1 MFGDNVLDLY
11 STERGKWRSVDVYS
25 KTCSELFAHNAIFYL
40 LLDFKEQKS
49 GEERVIERMSK
60 LLDEQSLADVWFV
73 VKGHEIGAH
82 WAIVNS
88 ASHVMAAMFD
98 PEQVKLSKRV
108 VVDDTEPEVFKQ
120 LLRYIYT
127 GTMPDLHEE
136 SMADPLFLAADKYK
150 IEGLKQE
157 CEKRLICLLDLNNVI
172 HMLVL
177 AHTHSAAKLLEAA
190 IKFIS
195 SNKKDIWPRSD
206 WKDLVEQHPDLF
218 FLASRR
224 MNDTI

>member
-1 MFGDNVLDLY
+1 VDLY

-25 KTCSELFAHNAIFYL
+25 RSCSELFARNAIFYL
-40 LLDFKEQKS
+40 LLEFKEQKS

-60 LLDEQSLADVWFV
+60 LLDDQSLSDVWFV

-98 PEQVKLSKRV
+98 PEQFKLSKRV

-136 SMADPLFLAADKYK
+136 SMAEPLFLAADKYK
-150 IEGLKQE
+150 IEGLKEE
-157 CEKRLICLLDLNNVI
+157 CEKRLIFQLNLNNVI
-172 HMLVL
+172 HLLVL
-177 AHTHSAAKLLEAA
+177 AYTHSAANLLEATM
-190 IKFIS
+190 KFIS
-195 SNKKDIWPRSD
+195 SNKKDIWPRLD
-206 WKDLVEQHPDLF
+206 WKDLVKQYPDLF

-224 MNDTI
+224 MNDVI